1 MNNEFVYFIPLL
13 FLLFFERFQN
23 KRNRMDVKQPVT
35 QPWPRLQVQWSRLVA
50 FKCVPEE
57 HSEAT
62 CPKYTPCT
70 GALNQGANAKLSYH
84 IIWFFFF
91 TFLFYVWFNFGFPH
105 STHVKHYFTPLW
117 ILMHPKM
124 KLNKLGRTKE
134 VLRHNFGSSCI
145 AVGTNWKNSNA

>member
-1 MNNEFVYFIPLL
+1 MGE
-13 FLLFFERFQN
+13 
-23 KRNRMDVKQPVT
+23 KQPVT
-35 QPWPRLQVQWSRLVA
+35 QPWPRLQVLWSQLVA
-50 FKCVPEE
+50 FKCGPEG
-57 HSEAT
+57 HFEAI

-70 GALNQGANAKLSYH
+70 GARNQGANLFILSHLLIYF
-84 IIWFFFF
+84 IFS
-91 TFLFYVWFNFGFPH
+91 FYVWFNFGFPH

-145 AVGTNWKNSNA
+145 AAGTNWKNSNA